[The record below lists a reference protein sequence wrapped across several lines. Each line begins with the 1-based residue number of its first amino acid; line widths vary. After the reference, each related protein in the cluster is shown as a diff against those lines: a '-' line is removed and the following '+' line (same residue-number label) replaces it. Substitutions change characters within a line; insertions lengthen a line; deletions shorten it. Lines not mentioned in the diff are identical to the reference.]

1 MTSRLKRN
9 SIVLGS
15 AIALIGAWE
24 GLRTVAY
31 RDPIGIPTI
40 CFGETRNVKMG
51 DVKTKD
57 ECRKML
63 GDRLLEFERG
73 MRACLK
79 DPDKV
84 PDGAYVAALSL
95 SYNIGT
101 AAFCKSSVRK
111 FLDAGSIGAACDALL
126 RFVKAGGIT
135 FPGLVNRRKA
145 EREICLNGVK

>member
-1 MTSRLKRN
+1 MSRLKRGLA
-9 SIVLGS
+9 VTGA

-57 ECRKML
+57 ECRRML

-79 DPDKV
+79 APDKV
-84 PDGAYVAALSL
+84 PDGPYVAALSL

-101 AAFCKSSVRK
+101 AAFCRSSVRAH
-111 FLDAGSIGAACDALL
+111 LDAGNIRAACDALL
-126 RFVKAGGIT
+126 RFVKAGGMT
-135 FPGLVNRRKA
+135 LPGLVNRRKA
-145 EREICLNGVK
+145 EREVCLNGVK